1 MLKVA
6 LPVAGTGSRLR
17 PFTLTKPK
25 CLLSIAGK
33 TLLEH
38 IFDSFAGLEV
48 SGKILVAGYL
58 SDDIEAFVGQ
68 HGWSDTKVVLQE
80 WPQGLGEAISLCLPE
95 VSDDEALLIILGD
108 TLFEADLSFLATSTT
123 NVLMTRKVE
132 DPRRFG
138 VAVKDENGRVT
149 KLVEKPQQFIS
160 DEALVG
166 IYYIKDVALLRKAL
180 TELIEHDERTRGEFQ
195 LTDALQ
201 KMVAAGAD
209 FRTSPLESWLDCGT
223 PETLLAT
230 NGHVLA
236 KHSEEF
242 SGHEFAGTTIIPPC
256 YIGKNVSIY
265 DSTIGPNVTIDDG
278 VRIATSKLS
287 DCLVNENAKIENSEL
302 KNSIIGEKACVSGL
316 RGSFFLGDFSKAT
329 SI

>member
-58 SDDIEAFVGQ
+58 SDDIEEFVETR
-68 HGWSDTKVVLQE
+68 GWSDTKVVLQE
-80 WPQGLGEAISLCLPE
+80 RPQGLGEAISLCLPE
-95 VSDDEALLIILGD
+95 VSDSESLLIILGD
-108 TLFEADLSFLATSTT
+108 TLFEADLSFLAHSTT

-138 VAVKDENGRVT
+138 VAVKDESGRVT
-149 KLVEKPQQFIS
+149 KLVEKPQEFIS

-166 IYYIKDVALLRKAL
+166 IYYIKDVALLRKSL
-180 TELIEHDERTRGEFQ
+180 TELIANDERTRGEFQ

-201 KMVAAGAD
+201 KMVAAGAE
-209 FRTSPLESWLDCGT
+209 FRTAPLESWLDCGT
-223 PETLLAT
+223 PETLLET
-230 NGHVLA
+230 NGLILE

-242 SGHEFAGTTIIPPC
+242 SGHEFAGTTVIPPC

-265 DSTIGPNVTIDDG
+265 DSVIGPNVTVDDG
-278 VRIATSKLS
+278 VRIASSKLS
-287 DCLVNENAKIENSEL
+287 DCLVNEYAKIEDSEL
-302 KNSIIGEKACVSGL
+302 KNSIIGEKSRVTNF
-316 RGSFFLGDFSKAT
+316 RGTVFLGDFSKAT
-329 SI
+329 SL